1 MKNWK
6 NEHTNHANQNIS
18 GKEDS
23 LNGRNQEVVEQGK
36 GSVFEAKEKD
46 YAEHKKFKQEYTSLE
61 SAQFNPQFNQKREQ
75 KMFLIE
81 QDVSDKHREQNNT
94 ERTLTN
100 KEKRYFEL
108 SEKEERHFNQEKNKM
123 DRKVEEVI
131 SEKETFSFGLK
142 SETDR
147 QKQQPYVSESKTA
160 ALNSLNGKKDTK
172 PSHVWENKKKR
183 KIRKQIDRFQQEEK
197 GDDSKT
203 EEVISE
209 KETFSFGL
217 KSETDRQKQ
226 QSYVSE
232 SKTAALHSLAEKKE
246 ADPSS
251 LQKEKRKKQM
261 RKQMEKFHQEE
272 KEVYDSLSKDMD
284 NDAAMDRYDV
294 DVRDSKVSYKAV
306 SEEERGEGREKKQET
321 GNDSDDIRS
330 KTPSKKKRYYD
341 DGKKIYSKEP
351 SKAKVEQKK
360 YFKSNFE
367 EQEFARGKE
376 KEEKTFKQTQDL
388 LREKNSGRRIT
399 SAKEQ
404 SNTEP
409 YSKKIAKK
417 FEKQEKKLSKLKH
430 KQQTLEKKQG
440 DKKKEPLAS
449 KGVML
454 ATGAVNRYLESG
466 KEENAGID
474 AAYKVTDRAENI
486 ARKLHHHGQK
496 KAFKK
501 QKKSLK
507 LSKKIEKKEKKLF
520 FQKNMEELK
529 NKSEYQNSSR
539 LRQFFKRRQYKK
551 QIQKKYKQSIKHR
564 VKKSFMEG
572 RKRFAEFV
580 KARGKKAIFLILMI
594 AGIFF
599 MLFQA
604 GSMMMNMGTGMVGNT
619 VSTTYL
625 SSEEVLKDI
634 NQAFS
639 SLEQGL
645 HEEMESVEEH
655 HPGYDEYII
664 KGKENIGHDVHELL
678 SYITARYGV
687 IKEISEIESE
697 LQTLFHQMYHLTYK
711 EEIEIRYRTET
722 TTYFDENGNEQTTT
736 TKVPYEYK
744 KLIVNLEK
752 REMDAIIREVFRSYP
767 DNLSHYETLLA
778 SKGNME
784 LIFGGGSGNLS
795 EIINNPDFGNPGLE
809 FDEESVKRIVA
820 EAEKHIGKKYLFG
833 ANGPHNFDCSSFVCW
848 VYTHSGIKNM
858 PRTSA
863 WGIYKSYCNPVSSS
877 DAKPG
882 DIIFFK
888 NTYDSGS
895 PISHVG
901 IYVGGGYMIHA
912 GDPIQ
917 YTSINTKYWK
927 EHFYGF
933 GRP

>member
-1 MKNWK
+1 MQHWK

-23 LNGRNQEVVEQGK
+23 LNRRHQEVVEQGK
-36 GSVFEAKEKD
+36 GSIFEAKEKD
-46 YAEHKKFKQEYTSLE
+46 YAEHKKCKQEYTSLE
-61 SAQFNPQFNQKREQ
+61 SVQFNPQFNQKREQ
-75 KMFLIE
+75 KLFRMG

-123 DRKVEEVI
+123 DRKLEDGV
-131 SEKETFSFGLK
+131 SEKEIFSFGLK
-142 SETDR
+142 SEIYR
-147 QKQQPYVSESKTA
+147 QKQQPFVSE
-160 ALNSLNGKKDTK
+160 GKKSALHSLPEKQETK

-183 KIRKQIDRFQQEEK
+183 KIRKQIERFQQEEK

-203 EEVISE
+203 EDGIST
-209 KETFSFGL
+209 KETSPFEVTP
-217 KSETDRQKQ
+217 ETDRQKQ
-226 QSYVSE
+226 QPFVSE
-232 SKTAALHSLAEKKE
+232 GKKSALHSLPEKKE
-246 ADPSS
+246 AEPSS

-272 KEVYDSLSKDMD
+272 KEVYDPLSKDMD

-321 GNDSDDIRS
+321 GNDSDDLRN
-330 KTPSKKKRYYD
+330 KMPSKKKRYSN

-367 EQEFARGKE
+367 EQEFTRSKE
-376 KEEKTFKQTQDL
+376 KEEKTFKQTRDL
-388 LREKNSGRRIT
+388 LREKNSGGRIT

-404 SNTEP
+404 PNTEP

-430 KQQTLEKKQG
+430 KQQVQEKKL
-440 DKKKEPLAS
+440 KNNKTAETS
-449 KGVML
+449 KG
-454 ATGAVNRYLESG
+454 AIAAIGAVNRYLESG

-486 ARKLHHHGQK
+486 ARKLYHHGQK
-496 KAFKK
+496 KVFKK
-501 QKKSLK
+501 QKKSMK

-520 FQKNMEELK
+520 FQRNMEELK

-564 VKKSFMEG
+564 VKKSLIEG
-572 RKRFAEFV
+572 RKRFSEFV

-687 IKEISEIESE
+687 VKEVSEIESE

-736 TKVPYEYK
+736 IEVPYEYK

-820 EAEKHIGKKYLFG
+820 EAEKHLGKKYLFG
-833 ANGPHNFDCSSFVCW
+833 ANGPNNFDCSSFVCW

-858 PRTSA
+858 PRTTA
-863 WGIYKSYCNPVSSS
+863 WGIYKSYCNPVSPS